1 LESSYFRE
9 KGDNEKVTIRWRSGI
24 QVVKT
29 GGVWN
34 WPAIMYNG

>member
-9 KGDNEKVTIRWRSGI
+9 RGENEKIRMRWKLGI

-29 GGVWN
+29 GCMELAN
-34 WPAIMYNG
+34 SYE